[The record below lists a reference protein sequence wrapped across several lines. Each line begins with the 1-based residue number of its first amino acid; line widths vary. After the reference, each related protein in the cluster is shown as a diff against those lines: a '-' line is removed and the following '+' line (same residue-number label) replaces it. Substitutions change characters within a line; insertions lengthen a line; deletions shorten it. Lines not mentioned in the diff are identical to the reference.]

1 VVLFLE
7 ELEFYQQNKENIMA
21 KLSLIVNG
29 KAYEYEEGD
38 ETVEVEGEPY
48 NIPKDTS
55 TEEINQLSAQV
66 SRAKR
71 NAMLI
76 DSDWTQNKDVVLS
89 NDAEWKTY
97 RQALRDLTKHSS
109 FPNLQD
115 SDFPTKPS

>member
-1 VVLFLE
+1 
-7 ELEFYQQNKENIMA
+7 MA

-97 RQALRDLTKHSS
+97 RQALRDLPKHSS